1 MKLNET
7 VQFKINVG
15 QGKDIFEA
23 YSRHRFRLTQ
33 GEISH
38 YEKWISSQVFY
49 DILNSEVIGYSYNY
63 DRDINISEKR
73 VIEVVITFKIL
84 LFKLQ
89 QIRNRFIY
97 NILYA
102 NYKEAVKNND
112 FWYE

>member
-1 MKLNET
+1 MKQYNLKLT
-7 VQFKINVG
+7 SDKAKIYLKHTPAIDFVLLKVRYPIMKSG
-15 QGKDIFEA
+15 FLVKF
-23 YSRHRFRLTQ
+23 
-33 GEISH
+33 
-38 YEKWISSQVFY
+38 FY

-112 FWYE
+112 F

>member
-38 YEKWISSQVFY
+38 YEKWISSQVF
-49 DILNSEVIGYSYNY
+49 L
-63 DRDINISEKR
+63 
-73 VIEVVITFKIL
+73 
-84 LFKLQ
+84 
-89 QIRNRFIY
+89 
-97 NILYA
+97 
-102 NYKEAVKNND
+102 
-112 FWYE
+112 WYTE